1 MIGDGKDE
9 EHHQK
14 AVPERARHVRR
25 IRSGIAQSDTSLT
38 TELNL
43 AMALQ
48 NDERVDGVD
57 FVAVWG
63 QGHTQAERMGSA
75 TDNFVSWV
83 RECMAS

>member
-1 MIGDGKDE
+1 
-9 EHHQK
+9 
-14 AVPERARHVRR
+14 
-25 IRSGIAQSDTSLT
+25 
-38 TELNL
+38 
-43 AMALQ
+43 MALQ